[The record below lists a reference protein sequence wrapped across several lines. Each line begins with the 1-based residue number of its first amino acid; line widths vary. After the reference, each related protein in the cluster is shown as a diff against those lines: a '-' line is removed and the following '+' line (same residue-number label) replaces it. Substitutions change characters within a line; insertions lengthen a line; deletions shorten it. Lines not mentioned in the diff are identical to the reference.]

1 MSFSAGV
8 LSLFVA
14 SAVAPVALVL
24 IIRASRIRSAAGHRS
39 YGEAYLPHIPVE
51 ILVPVKG
58 LLSCHEVVLRS
69 LLEQDYE
76 PYVVT
81 FILESADDPANT
93 VVDKLC
99 AQHPMG
105 RKLISGMSNC
115 CAQKNHNLVEG
126 SKNLKPETQILVFC
140 DSTNLAEP
148 HWLQGFTA
156 PLRAGDVQ
164 VVTTFRAFDPRPETM
179 AGMGQAVY
187 AACIVV
193 LNSVKKNPWGG
204 ATGIQRKT
212 FEDLKVALAWSRTV
226 VDDLVLGNV
235 LREAGVEVSFDP
247 CHLLTTPLECQTFQ
261 GLLSYLDRQILFPKF
276 TNPGIWLSSL
286 VCSVSLTLGLT
297 IALVAAALYLLG
309 YAGALLGWVSMAS
322 LGLAVLA
329 GLSLRG
335 LSSLR
340 LTTSRWLLSI
350 ISLLIVGTFVFLRS
364 IFVNRI
370 EWHGTTYY
378 PGSSG
383 VVLRMER
390 SGQNRACS

>member
-14 SAVAPVALVL
+14 AAVAPVALVL
-24 IIRASRIRSAAGHRS
+24 IIRASRIRSAAGHRRYS
-39 YGEAYLPHIPVE
+39 EASLPHIPIE
-51 ILVPVKG
+51 ILAPVKG

-76 PYVVT
+76 PYTVT
-81 FILESADDPANT
+81 FIVESADDPANI

-99 AQHPMG
+99 VQNPRG
-105 RKLISGMSNC
+105 RKLMSGMSDC
-115 CAQKNHNLVEG
+115 CAQKNHNLVEA
-126 SKNLKPETQILVFC
+126 SKSLKPETEILVFC
-140 DSTNLAEP
+140 DSTNVAEP
-148 HWLQGFTA
+148 DWLQGFTA

-164 VVTTFRAFDPRPETM
+164 VVTTFRAFDPRPETI
-179 AGMGQAVY
+179 AGVGQAVY

-193 LNSVKKNPWGG
+193 LNSIKTTPWGG

-212 FEDLKVALAWSRTV
+212 FEALKVADAWSRTV

-247 CHLLTTPLECQTFQ
+247 CHLLRSPLECQTFR

-297 IALVAAALYLLG
+297 VALVATALYLLG
-309 YAGALLGWVSMAS
+309 YAGAVLGWVSMSS
-322 LGLAVLA
+322 LGLTVLA
-329 GLSLRG
+329 GLSLR
-335 LSSLR
+335 R
-340 LTTSRWLLSI
+340 LTLLSVSTSRWLASI
-350 ISLLIVGTFVFLRS
+350 TSLLIVGTFVFLRS

-378 PGSSG
+378 PGRSG
-383 VVLRMER
+383 VVLRMVR
-390 SGQNRACS
+390 SGHDRACS